1 MAEKEDPSTSK
12 ADLAEEKAVECGIG
26 PVKPRWMRRF
36 ADVRCMVAMIC
47 IFNFLTSSIH
57 FGFLN
62 GALTTIEKQFGISS
76 YQSGLIK
83 SCKEIGELC
92 IVLFVAYLGGKG
104 HRPIVLGATI
114 LLTGVG
120 MAMLAI
126 PHYLLDPYDYGNNQG
141 NGTLGAGLC
150 PAPINGSV
158 ADPICLAGSGT
169 GSSSETLIYFMYFG
183 MALSGFGPSAFTTI
197 GISYMDDHTPN
208 KTSPLYYGII
218 YACGSAAAAL
228 GYVVSSVLLS
238 FFVDFDRVDSASVTI
253 NPYDSRW
260 IGAWWLGF
268 LCVGVPLVIV
278 SFPFFCFPKSLP
290 VPDEEEEEDGHEKNV
305 KQEPQSG
312 DDPGIIKGIF
322 VQGWSLLT
330 NAVYMTMLCASIF
343 TVALL
348 QGFTLYTPKLVEV
361 NFGLTASAASLYTGA
376 ICVPG
381 NIAGVL
387 IGGLITRRWKLRGAK
402 CMKFVTICS
411 ILGSALGALMWI
423 TPCDSSSVAS
433 GVEQSCPSRG
443 CACSDNNPIPVCG
456 ADGTTHYSACVAGC
470 QGLQLLNGTAFPTYN
485 YTDCECLQS
494 GTWALQGRCITP
506 CPQWRFILFMASAFC
521 LTFLSGMQISPSYQ
535 VYIRSVKVEEKS
547 FALGIRHLLQRL
559 LSNIPAPVYFGAV
572 IDAACTMWQRS
583 CGSRKSCWVYDRRQ
597 FAYGYLGLM
606 YGLSGGVLI
615 FWVATWVVL
624 SYQWKK
630 TKKAKIQAANGI
642 AGPYSV
648 DDDETRL

>member
-1 MAEKEDPSTSK
+1 MAEKEDPHMSK
-12 ADLAEEKAVECGIG
+12 ANLSEEKPAECGLG
-26 PVKPRWMRRF
+26 PVKPRWMRRC
-36 ADVRCMVAMIC
+36 ADVRCLVAMIC
-47 IFNFLTSSIH
+47 VFNFLTSSIH
-57 FGFLN
+57 FGYLN
-62 GALTTIEKQFGISS
+62 GVLTTIERQFGISS

-92 IVLFVAYLGGKG
+92 IVLFVSYLGGKG
-104 HRPIVLGATI
+104 HRPVVLGATI
-114 LLTGVG
+114 FLTGVG
-120 MAMLAI
+120 MTMLAI
-126 PHYLLDPYDYGNNQG
+126 PHYLLELYEYGNNQG

-150 PAPINGSV
+150 PGPINTTV
-158 ADPICLAGSGT
+158 DDPICLAGSGA
-169 GSSSETLIYFMYFG
+169 GSSSDTLIYYMYIG
-183 MALSGFGPSAFTTI
+183 MVLSGFGPSAFTTI
-197 GISYMDDHTPN
+197 GISYMDDHAPK

-238 FFVDFDRVDSASVTI
+238 FFVDFDRVDTASVTI

-290 VPDEEEEEDGHEKNV
+290 VPPEEEEEEGHDKTV
-305 KQEPQSG
+305 KEEPRST

-330 NAVYMTMLCASIF
+330 NVVYMTMLCASIF

-361 NFGLTASAASLYTGA
+361 NFGLTASAASLFTGA

-387 IGGLITRRWKLRGAK
+387 IGGFVTRKWKLRGLQ
-402 CMKFVTICS
+402 CMTFVIICS
-411 ILGSALGALMWI
+411 ILGTSLGALMWL
-423 TPCDSSSVAS
+423 TPCDSSGVAD
-433 GVEQSCPSRG
+433 GVLQSCLSRG

-456 ADGTTHYSACVAGC
+456 ADGTTYYSACVAGC

-494 GTWALQGRCITP
+494 GTWALQGQCSTP
-506 CPQWRFILFMASAFC
+506 CPQWKFILFMASAFC

-535 VYIRSVKVEEKS
+535 IYIRSVKVEEKS
-547 FALGIRHLLQRL
+547 FALGIRHLVQRL

-572 IDAACTMWQRS
+572 IDAACTMWQMS
-583 CGSRKSCWVYDRRQ
+583 CGNSKACWVYDRRQ

-606 YGLSGGVLI
+606 YGLSGGVLV
-615 FWVATWVVL
+615 FWVATWVAL
-624 SYQWKK
+624 RYQWKK
-630 TKKAKIQAANGI
+630 TKIAKIQTANGI
-642 AGPYSV
+642 AAPY
-648 DDDETRL
+648 DTEDDETRL